1 MTEEDYAREKN
12 NLQVV
17 GVEKP
22 PVPEGA
28 EKVPV
33 VKREKVEHPVDTSA
47 MDKEKTDI
55 RDRVRAVMDGYSK

>member
-1 MTEEDYAREKN
+1 MTEEDYAKQKN

-17 GVEKP
+17 GVEKA

-33 VKREKVEHPVDTSA
+33 VKRAKVSHPVDTTA
-47 MDKEKTDI
+47 ADKEKKDI
-55 RDRVRAVMDGYSK
+55 RERVRAVMDGYAR

>member
-1 MTEEDYAREKN
+1 M
-12 NLQVV
+12 
-17 GVEKP
+17 
-22 PVPEGA
+22 PEGA